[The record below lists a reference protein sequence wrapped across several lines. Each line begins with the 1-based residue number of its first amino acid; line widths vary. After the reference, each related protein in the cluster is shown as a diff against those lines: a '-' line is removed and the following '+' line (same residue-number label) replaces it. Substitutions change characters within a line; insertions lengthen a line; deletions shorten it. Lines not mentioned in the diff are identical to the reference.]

1 MHGAKLCD
9 LCKGNVKCISDR
21 LKKRHLFSWAWN
33 QGGKNGK
40 SKMCENV
47 TKMSPSAGFGVSGTN
62 WKWAA
67 REVVEE
73 RLGRNLEESM
83 FDHVVGIVISPAQ
96 KTGGAPDSSSC
107 HASPKTCLF
116 SNSNRC

>member
-1 MHGAKLCD
+1 MHRRNNAKLCD

-40 SKMCENV
+40 SNMCENV
-47 TKMSPSAGFGVSGTN
+47 TKMSPSAGLGVSGTN

-73 RLGRNLEESM
+73 RLGRNLERFFFKVWCGYE
-83 FDHVVGIVISPAQ
+83 
-96 KTGGAPDSSSC
+96 K
-107 HASPKTCLF
+107 K
-116 SNSNRC
+116 